1 MIRINLLTGERRV
14 QAKKPGVLAGQK
26 VLIGCGALLVAS
38 TGYVGWRLWAVAQD
52 SARLDREISA
62 AQKETARLHTIIA
75 QVQEFEQ
82 RKGQLQQRVTLIEQL
97 RREQIGPVHMLDQI
111 SRALPPMLWLTD
123 LKQTAGGSDVV
134 IAGRA
139 TTMTGLSDFVSNLE
153 ASGYFKRS
161 IEIVSSI
168 TEPMAA
174 PPGEV
179 IKFEIKAIFQ
189 TPGAP
194 LTPVAASSGATE
206 LKPRS

>member
-14 QAKKPGVLAGQK
+14 QAKKPGILAGQK
-26 VLIGCGALLVAS
+26 LLIGCGALLLAS
-38 TGYVGWRLWAVAQD
+38 TSYVGLRFWALSQQ
-52 SARLDREISA
+52 SARLDAEISA
-62 AQKETARLHTIIA
+62 AQQETARLHTIIA

-97 RREQIGPVHMLDQI
+97 RRDQVGPVHMLDQI

-123 LKQTAGGSDVV
+123 LKQTPGGSDVV

-161 IEIVSSI
+161 IEIVSSV
-168 TEPMAA
+168 TESTPA
-174 PPGEV
+174 PPGEM
-179 IKFEIKAIFQ
+179 IKFEIKATFQ

-194 LTPVAASSGATE
+194 ATPVAASNGAAE